1 MRNTGLDEAQAE
13 VKIAKGNVN
22 NLRYTDDTTLTAE
35 SEGELKSFLM
45 KMKEES
51 EKSGSKLNIKKSKIM
66 ASCPIIS
73 WQIEKEKVETITYLF
88 SLAPKSLQMV
98 TAATKLKSLASLKKS
113 YEKPRQYMKKQRHY
127 LANKGPSGQS
137 YGLSSSHVRM

>member
-1 MRNTGLDEAQAE
+1 
-13 VKIAKGNVN
+13 
-22 NLRYTDDTTLTAE
+22 
-35 SEGELKSFLM
+35 M